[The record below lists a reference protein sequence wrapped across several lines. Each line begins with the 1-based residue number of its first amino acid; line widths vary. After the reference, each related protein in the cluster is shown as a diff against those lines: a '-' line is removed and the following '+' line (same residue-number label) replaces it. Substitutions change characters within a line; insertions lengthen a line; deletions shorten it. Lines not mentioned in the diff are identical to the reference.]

1 MLAAP
6 RGFCLVLVSAL
17 GFAGCSISM
26 PMGSL
31 VSHSDDDVTG
41 SIPSAMFLDTLVPED
56 KRRAKAAMSTA
67 LDPQGPGTTV
77 AWNNP
82 DTGSKGSFVPV
93 GKAYPANDRVCRAF
107 LADMS
112 LKVSDK
118 SVQGT
123 ACADKDGNWAV
134 TESKPWKKNSS

>member
-6 RGFCLVLVSAL
+6 RGFCLILVSAL
-17 GFAGCSISM
+17 GLAGCSISM

-31 VSHSDDDVTG
+31 VSHADDDVTG
-41 SIPSAMFLDTLVPED
+41 SIPSHAFLDHLVAED
-56 KRRAKAAMSTA
+56 KRRAKAAMTTA
-67 LDPQGPGTTV
+67 LDPQGSGTTV

-112 LKVSDK
+112 LKATDK

-134 TESKPWKKNSS
+134 TESKPWKKT